1 VSAASEH
8 RGFVIAVCGL
18 RAEARIAARSA
29 DARAVAGG
37 GDAVRL
43 GGLIQ
48 EQIARGGKAIIS
60 FGVAAGLAPGF
71 DGGTCVVGS
80 EVVSASDRKRYA
92 VNRTWTGELRSR
104 LVKVEYAP
112 IAGVD
117 QPLVA
122 TAEKLALRGR
132 TQAGAAD
139 MESHIAAELAAR
151 HGLPFAVLRVITDPV
166 ERQLPPAALVG
177 MRQDGEIDVAAVIAS
192 LARNPTQLRAL
203 MGLAFD
209 TKRAFAALLRCQ
221 DLLGP
226 RLGFGDLG

>member
-1 VSAASEH
+1 VSEAPEH
-8 RGFVIAVCGL
+8 RGFVVAVCGL
-18 RAEARIAARSA
+18 RAEARIATRSA
-29 DARAVAGG
+29 EVRAIAGG
-37 GDAVRL
+37 GDARRL

-60 FGVAAGLAPGF
+60 FGIAAGLAPGF
-71 DGGTCVVGS
+71 DAGTCVVGS
-80 EVVSASDRKRYA
+80 EVVSGGDRKRYA
-92 VNRTWTGELRSR
+92 INRSWTAALRSR
-104 LVKVEYAP
+104 LVRVECAP

-122 TAEKLALRGR
+122 TAEKLSLHGK
-132 TQAGAAD
+132 TQAIAAD

-151 HGLPFAVLRVITDPV
+151 HRLPFAALRVIADPV

-177 MRQDGEIDVAAVIAS
+177 MRQDGEIDLAAVIAS

-209 TKRAFAALLRCQ
+209 TKRAFAALLRCN

>member
-1 VSAASEH
+1 MSEAPGH

-18 RAEARIAARSA
+18 RAEARIATRSVEV
-29 DARAVAGG
+29 RAIAGG
-37 GDAVRL
+37 GDARRL
-43 GGLIQ
+43 GGRIQ

-60 FGVAAGLAPGF
+60 FGIAAGLAPGL
-71 DGGTCVVGS
+71 DAGTCVLGS
-80 EVVSASDRKRYA
+80 EVVSGGDRKRYA
-92 VNRTWTGELRSR
+92 INRSWTAALRSR
-104 LVKVEYAP
+104 LVRVEFAP

-122 TAEKLALRGR
+122 TAEKLSLHGK
-132 TQAGAAD
+132 TQAVAAD

-151 HGLPFAVLRVITDPV
+151 HRLPFAALRVIADPV

-177 MRQDGEIDVAAVIAS
+177 MRQDGEIDLAAVIAS

-209 TKRAFAALLRCQ
+209 TKRAFAALLRCN

>member
-1 VSAASEH
+1 VSETSGH

-18 RAEARIAARSA
+18 RAEARVAARSEEA
-29 DARAVAGG
+29 KAIAGG
-37 GDAVRL
+37 GDARRL
-43 GGLIQ
+43 SGLIQ

-60 FGVAAGLAPGF
+60 FGIAAGLAPGL
-71 DGGTCVVGS
+71 DPGTCVVATK
-80 EVVSASDRKRYA
+80 VVSAGDRRHMA
-92 VNRTWTGELRSR
+92 VNRAWTAALRSR
-104 LVKVEYAP
+104 LATTEFAP

-117 QPLVA
+117 QPLGA
-122 TAEKLALRGR
+122 PAEKLALHGK
-132 TQAGAAD
+132 TQAAAAD
-139 MESHIAAELAAR
+139 MESQIAAELAAR
-151 HGLPFAVLRVITDPV
+151 HGLPFAALRVIADPV

-177 MRQDGEIDVAAVIAS
+177 MRPDGEVDIAAVIAS

-209 TKRAFAALLRCQ
+209 TRRAFAELLRCQ

>member
-1 VSAASEH
+1 VSEAPGH

-18 RAEARIAARSA
+18 RAEARIATRSA
-29 DARAVAGG
+29 EVRAIAGG
-37 GDAVRL
+37 GDARRL

-60 FGVAAGLAPGF
+60 FGIAAGLAPGF
-71 DGGTCVVGS
+71 DAGTCVVGS
-80 EVVSASDRKRYA
+80 EVVSGGDRKRYA
-92 VNRTWTGELRSR
+92 INRSWTAALRSR
-104 LVKVEYAP
+104 LVRVELAP

-122 TAEKLALRGR
+122 TAEKLSLHGK
-132 TQAGAAD
+132 TQAVAAD

-151 HGLPFAVLRVITDPV
+151 HRLPFAALRVIADPL

-177 MRQDGEIDVAAVIAS
+177 MRQDGEIDLAAVIAS
-192 LARNPTQLRAL
+192 LARNPSQLRAL

-209 TKRAFAALLRCQ
+209 TKRAFAALLRCN

>member
-1 VSAASEH
+1 MSEGSRH
-8 RGFVIAVCGL
+8 RGFVIAVTGL
-18 RAEARIAARSA
+18 RAEARIAARSEGV
-29 DARAVAGG
+29 RAVSGG
-37 GDAVRL
+37 GGALRL

-60 FGVAAGLAPGF
+60 FGIAAGLAPGL
-71 DGGTCVVGS
+71 DAGTGVVGS

-104 LVKVEYAP
+104 LVRVECAP

-117 QPLVA
+117 RPLVA
-122 TAEKLALRGR
+122 TAEKLALHGK
-132 TQAGAAD
+132 TQAVAAD

-151 HGLPFAVLRVITDPV
+151 HRLPFSVLRVIVDPV

-177 MRQDGEIDVAAVIAS
+177 MRQDGEIDLAAVIAS
-192 LARNPTQLRAL
+192 LARNPTQLPAL

-209 TKRAFAALLRCQ
+209 TRRAFAALLRCS

-226 RLGFGDLG
+226 RLGFGDFD

>member
-1 VSAASEH
+1 MSAASEH

-18 RAEARIAARSA
+18 RAEARIATRSA
-29 DARAVAGG
+29 EVRAIPGG
-37 GDAVRL
+37 GDARRL

-60 FGVAAGLAPGF
+60 FGIAAGLAPGF
-71 DGGTCVVGS
+71 DAGTCVVGS
-80 EVVSASDRKRYA
+80 EVVSGGDRKRYA
-92 VNRTWTGELRSR
+92 INRSWTAALRSR
-104 LVKVEYAP
+104 LAGVESAP

-122 TAEKLALRGR
+122 TAEKLSLHGK
-132 TQAGAAD
+132 TQAVAAD

-151 HGLPFAVLRVITDPV
+151 HRLPFAALRVIADPV

-177 MRQDGEIDVAAVIAS
+177 MRQDGEIDLAAVIAS

-209 TKRAFAALLRCQ
+209 TKRAFAALLRCN

>member
-1 VSAASEH
+1 VSEASEH
-8 RGFVIAVCGL
+8 RSFVIAVCGL
-18 RAEARIAARSA
+18 RAEVRIAARSA
-29 DARAVAGG
+29 QVRAIAGG
-37 GDAVRL
+37 GNARRL

-48 EQIARGGKAIIS
+48 EQIARGGTAIIS
-60 FGVAAGLAPGF
+60 FGIAAGLAPGL
-71 DGGTCVVGS
+71 DAGTCVVGS

-92 VNRTWTGELRSR
+92 VNRAWTAALRSR
-104 LVKVEYAP
+104 LVPVEFAP

-122 TAEKLALRGR
+122 TAEKLALHGK
-132 TQAGAAD
+132 TQAVAAD
-139 MESHIAAELAAR
+139 MESHIAAELAVR
-151 HGLPFAVLRVITDPV
+151 HGLPFAALRVITDPV
-166 ERQLPPAALVG
+166 ERELPPAALVG
-177 MRQDGEIDVAAVIAS
+177 MRGDGEIDLAAVIAS

-209 TKRAFAALLRCQ
+209 TRRAFAALLRCN

>member
-1 VSAASEH
+1 MSEASGH

-29 DARAVAGG
+29 EVRAIAGG
-37 GDAVRL
+37 GDARRL

-60 FGVAAGLAPGF
+60 FGIAAGLAPGL
-71 DGGTCVVGS
+71 DAGTCVVGS
-80 EVVSASDRKRYA
+80 EVVSESDRTRYA
-92 VNRTWTGELRSR
+92 VTRTWTAALRSR
-104 LVKVEYAP
+104 LVKVESAP

-122 TAEKLALRGR
+122 TAEKLALHGR
-132 TQAGAAD
+132 TQAVAAD
-139 MESHIAAELAAR
+139 MESHIAAELASR
-151 HGLPFAVLRVITDPV
+151 HGLPFATLRVIADPV

-177 MRQDGEIDVAAVIAS
+177 MRQDGEIDLAAVIAS

-226 RLGFGDLG
+226 RLGLGDLG